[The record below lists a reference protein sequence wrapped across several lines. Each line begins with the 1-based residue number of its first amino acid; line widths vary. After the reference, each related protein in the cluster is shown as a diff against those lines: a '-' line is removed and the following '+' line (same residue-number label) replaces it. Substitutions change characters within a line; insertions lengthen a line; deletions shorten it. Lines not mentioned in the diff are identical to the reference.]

1 MSSSVI
7 AGRHAVKELL
17 RSDSDINKIY
27 MQDTV
32 NKSQLKEILDLAKEK
47 RVVVSA
53 VPKNKI
59 DGLTEERH
67 QGIVA
72 LVSAHEYM
80 PLEELL
86 EKIEGKNANIIILD
100 GLEDPHN
107 LGSILRTCDAAG
119 FDGVIIPKRRSV
131 QLTDTV
137 AKTSTGAIEYVPVVR
152 VTNINQTI
160 DKLKENNFWV
170 IGSDGTGK
178 LDYREMNAKTGSN
191 ALVVGSEGEGISK
204 KTLEKCDFTVK
215 IPMAG
220 EITSLNASVSAALL
234 MYEVYRQQNPPGRD

>member
-1 MSSSVI
+1 MSGSVI

-27 MQDTV
+27 MQDTA

-47 RVVVSA
+47 RVVVSM

-80 PLEELL
+80 PLEELM
-86 EKIEGKNANIIILD
+86 ENIQGKDANIIILD

-107 LGSILRTCDAAG
+107 LGSILRTCDAVG
-119 FDGVIIPKRRSV
+119 FDAVIIPKRRSV

-160 DKLKENNFWV
+160 EKLKDRGFWV
-170 IGSDGTGK
+170 VGTDGSGDT
-178 LDYREMNAKTGSN
+178 DYRELSLEMSTAI
-191 ALVVGSEGEGISK
+191 VIGSEGEGISS
-204 KTLEKCDFTVK
+204 KTLEKCDFIVR
-215 IPMAG
+215 IPMVG
-220 EITSLNASVSAALL
+220 QITSLNASVSAALV
-234 MYEVYRQQNPPGRD
+234 MYEVYRKQNPVRL

>member
-1 MSSSVI
+1 MKESII

-27 MQDTV
+27 VQDTA
-32 NKSQLKEILDLAKEK
+32 NKSQLKEILDLAKE
-47 RVVVSA
+47 RRIVVSM
-53 VPKNKI
+53 VPKSKI
-59 DGLTEERH
+59 DGMTDERH
-67 QGIVA
+67 QGVA
-72 LVSAHEYM
+72 AQVSAHEYM
-80 PLEELL
+80 PLEEML
-86 EKIEGKNANIIILD
+86 ENIKDKNANVIILD

-107 LGSILRTCDAAG
+107 LGSILRSCDASG
-119 FDGVIIPKRRSV
+119 FDAVIIPKRRSV

-160 DKLKENNFWV
+160 DKLKEHNFWV
-170 IGSDGTGK
+170 VGSDGSGTM
-178 LDYREMNAKTGSN
+178 DYREMNAIGNT

-204 KTLEKCDFTVK
+204 KTLEKCDFIVK

-220 EITSLNASVSAALL
+220 QITSLNASVSAALL
-234 MYEVYRQQNPPGRD
+234 MYEVYRQQHPLGSD

>member
-1 MSSSVI
+1 MSGSVI

-17 RSDSDINKIY
+17 RSNSDINKIY
-27 MQDTV
+27 MQDTA
-32 NKSQLKEILDLAKEK
+32 NKSQLKEILDMAKEK
-47 RVVVSA
+47 RVVVSM

-67 QGIVA
+67 QGVVA

-80 PLEELL
+80 PLEELM
-86 EKIEGKNANIIILD
+86 ENIQGKDANIIILD

-107 LGSILRTCDAAG
+107 LGSILRTCDAVG
-119 FDGVIIPKRRSV
+119 FDAVIIPKRRSV

-160 DKLKENNFWV
+160 EKLKENNFWV
-170 IGSDGTGK
+170 VGSDGSGNM
-178 LDYREMNAKTGSN
+178 DYREMNASGNT
-191 ALVVGSEGEGISK
+191 ALVVGGEGEGISK
-204 KTLEKCDFTVK
+204 KTLEKCDFIVK

-234 MYEVYRQQNPPGRD
+234 MYEVYRQQHPLGRG

>member
-1 MSSSVI
+1 MKESII

-27 MQDTV
+27 MQDTA
-32 NKSQLKEILDLAKEK
+32 NKSQLKEILDLARER
-47 RVVVSA
+47 RVVVSM

-59 DGLTEERH
+59 DGLTDERH
-67 QGIVA
+67 QGVA
-72 LVSAHEYM
+72 AQISAHEYM
-80 PLEELL
+80 PLEEML
-86 EKIEGKNANIIILD
+86 ENIKDKNANVIILD

-107 LGSILRTCDAAG
+107 LGSILRSCDASG
-119 FDGVIIPKRRSV
+119 FDAVIIPKRRSV

-160 DKLKENNFWV
+160 DKLKDNNFWV
-170 IGSDGTGK
+170 VGSDGSGDM
-178 LDYREMNAKTGSN
+178 DYREMNAIGNT
-191 ALVVGSEGEGISK
+191 AIVVGSEGEGISK
-204 KTLEKCDFTVK
+204 KTLEKCDFIVK

-234 MYEVYRQQNPPGRD
+234 MYEVYRQQHPLGRD

>member
-59 DGLTEERH
+59 DGLTDERH

-86 EKIEGKNANIIILD
+86 EKIEGKNANIID
-100 GLEDPHN
+100 
-107 LGSILRTCDAAG
+107 R
-119 FDGVIIPKRRSV
+119 K
-131 QLTDTV
+131 
-137 AKTSTGAIEYVPVVR
+137 STR
-152 VTNINQTI
+152 
-160 DKLKENNFWV
+160 
-170 IGSDGTGK
+170 
-178 LDYREMNAKTGSN
+178 
-191 ALVVGSEGEGISK
+191 
-204 KTLEKCDFTVK
+204 
-215 IPMAG
+215 
-220 EITSLNASVSAALL
+220 LNSSH
-234 MYEVYRQQNPPGRD
+234 

>member
-1 MSSSVI
+1 MSGSVI

-27 MQDTV
+27 MQDTA

-47 RVVVSA
+47 RVVVST

-80 PLEELL
+80 PFEELM
-86 EKIEGKNANIIILD
+86 ENIQGKDANIIILD

-107 LGSILRTCDAAG
+107 LGSILRSCDAAG
-119 FDGVIIPKRRSV
+119 FDAVIIPKRRSV

-170 IGSDGTGK
+170 VGSDGSGNM
-178 LDYREMNAKTGSN
+178 DYREMNAVGNT
-191 ALVVGSEGEGISK
+191 ALVIGGEGEGISK
-204 KTLEKCDFTVK
+204 KTLEKCDFIVK
-215 IPMAG
+215 IPMVG

-234 MYEVYRQQNPPGRD
+234 MYEVYRQQQPLGRG

>member
-1 MSSSVI
+1 MESSVI

-17 RSDSDINKIY
+17 RSGSDINKIY

-53 VPKNKI
+53 VPKSKL
-59 DGLTEERH
+59 DGMTDERH
-67 QGIVA
+67 QGIA
-72 LVSAHEYM
+72 AMVSAHEYM

-86 EKIEGKNANIIILD
+86 ENIEGKDANVIILD

-107 LGSILRTCDAAG
+107 LGSILRTCDAVG
-119 FDGVIIPKRRSV
+119 FDAVIIPKRRSV
-131 QLTDTV
+131 LLTDTV

-160 DKLKENNFWV
+160 HNFWV
-170 IGSDGTGK
+170 IGSDGSGT
-178 LDYREMNAKTGSN
+178 LDYREMNAKSGST
-191 ALVVGSEGEGISK
+191 ALVVGSEGEGISR
-204 KTLEKCDFTVK
+204 KTLEKCDFMVK

-234 MYEVYRQQNPPGRD
+234 MYEVYRQQNPLGRE